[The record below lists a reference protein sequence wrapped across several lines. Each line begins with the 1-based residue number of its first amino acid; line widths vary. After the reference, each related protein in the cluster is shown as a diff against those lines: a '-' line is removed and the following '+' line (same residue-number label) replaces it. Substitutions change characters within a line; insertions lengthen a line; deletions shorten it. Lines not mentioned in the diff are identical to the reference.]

1 LTAWLVPVLQRW
13 LGAAR
18 AGAIVVFGSVVLL
31 GLAVSEPVP
40 RGPVFRAPD
49 LDAERL
55 ARTVEAYLRSASVNQ
70 PTIRV
75 ATDES
80 WPTAVA
86 VVLYLYKHGIPISV
100 EAHWISVVGKPFT
113 APAGKHPE
121 LLFGNRAFDG
131 NARTRPD
138 LTFVA
143 AGGDVYVYVEGS
155 T

>member
-1 LTAWLVPVLQRW
+1 
-13 LGAAR
+13 
-18 AGAIVVFGSVVLL
+18 VVFLA
-31 GLAVSEPVP
+31 LAVSEPVP

-49 LDAERL
+49 VDAERL